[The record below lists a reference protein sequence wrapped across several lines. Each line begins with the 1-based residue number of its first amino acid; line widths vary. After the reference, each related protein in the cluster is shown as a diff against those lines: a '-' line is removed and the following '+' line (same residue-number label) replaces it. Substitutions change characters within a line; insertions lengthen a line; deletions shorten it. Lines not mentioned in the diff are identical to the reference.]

1 MVDLANLESNVD
13 KLDID
18 KIKNVLTKIDKL
30 DASKLLTV
38 PVDLCKL
45 SDVGKMILLKKNV
58 YNTKIKNTE
67 NKFLVLP
74 T

>member
-30 DASKLLTV
+30 DASKLN
-38 PVDLCKL
+38 C
-45 SDVGKMILLKKNV
+45 SC
-58 YNTKIKNTE
+58 
-67 NKFLVLP
+67 
-74 T
+74 

>member
-45 SDVGKMILLKKNV
+45 SDVGKNDFVKK
-58 YNTKIKNTE
+58 KKCI
-67 NKFLVLP
+67 
-74 T
+74 